1 MRLYNFNRLIKKYSA
16 QFTLS
21 ILPLGAHIDGRYVK
35 GEPTTKTMTG
45 AIVPFT
51 QRKIYRSGGYLTT
64 ADRQLYMTTRI
75 TESLEGAEVT
85 YNGKTYS
92 IEEDT
97 DYTDFSD
104 VSVYVLKW
112 VEKK

>member
-1 MRLYNFNRLIKKYSA
+1 MIYNFKRLVRKYSNS
-16 QFTLS
+16 FTLRRY
-21 ILPLGAHIDGRYVK
+21 GEGTFVDGRYQE
-35 GEPTTKTMTG
+35 GDLLEMTMTG

-51 QRKIYRSGGYLTT
+51 TRKIYGSGGYLTT
-64 ADRQLYMTTRI
+64 ADRQLFMIERI
-75 TESLEGAEVT
+75 EGSLKGAEVL
-85 YNGKTYS
+85 YKGKTYS
-92 IEEDT
+92 IEEDA